1 MLTHDTALFIQMT
14 ERSEAGESNSPVY
27 NTFLLVQ
34 IIDNIDNS
42 YYFRK
47 IDAMRPDSH
56 ELV

>member
-14 ERSEAGESNSPVY
+14 ERSEAGESNSPVC

-34 IIDNIDNS
+34 IIDDIVNS

-47 IDAMRPDSH
+47 RDAMRTHSH
-56 ELV
+56 

>member
-14 ERSEAGESNSPVY
+14 ERSEAGENNSPVY

-34 IIDNIDNS
+34 IIDYIVNS

-47 IDAMRPDSH
+47 RDAMRPHSH